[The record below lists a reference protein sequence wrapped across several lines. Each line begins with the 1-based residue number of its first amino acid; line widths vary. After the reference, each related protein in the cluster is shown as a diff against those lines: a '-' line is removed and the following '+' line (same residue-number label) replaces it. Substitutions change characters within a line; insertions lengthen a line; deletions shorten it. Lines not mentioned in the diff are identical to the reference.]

1 MAHLLDS
8 LSLPAGKGPN
18 EDAWGWRGDAASGAA
33 WMIDGATGLDDVEHV
48 AEGPTDAAWY
58 ARALS
63 DALARMAPPGD
74 DPRTAF
80 VGVVEGLAAR
90 WRASVPDP
98 DAVPAHALPSAAL
111 LWCRWTRAD
120 AGWTLD
126 LAWLGDCLAVLAP
139 PAGPVKVFNRGAL
152 EAADGRLRAR
162 IGAASA
168 AGTSDGDMLRALM
181 PELRARRAM
190 ANRPGGYWVMGL
202 APEAAAHMKRA
213 STEAPRGSR
222 LLLMSDGF
230 YRLVDHFALFDD
242 RTLVDAATGLGL
254 AALGARLRA
263 AEQTSGIGTVAR
275 VKPTDDA
282 TAVLLALD

>member
-1 MAHLLDS
+1 MVRLLDS

-18 EDAWGWRGDAASGAA
+18 EDAWGWRGGPDSGVA
-33 WMIDGATGLDDVEHV
+33 WMIDGATGLDDREHV
-48 AEGPTDAAWY
+48 AEGPSDAAWY

-63 DALARMAPPGD
+63 DALARMDPHGD
-74 DPRTAF
+74 ASPAAF
-80 VGVVEGLAAR
+80 AAIVEGLAAR
-90 WRASVPDP
+90 WRGAVRDP

-111 LWCRWTRAD
+111 LWCRWSRAGD
-120 AGWTLD
+120 GWSLD
-126 LAWLGDCLAVLAP
+126 LAWLGDCLAILAP
-139 PAGPVKVFNRGAL
+139 PAGPVTVFNRGAL

-168 AGTSDGDMLRALM
+168 AGTSDADMLRAML

-202 APEAAAHMKRA
+202 APEAARHMNRA
-213 STEAPRGSR
+213 TAEAPPGSR

-242 RTLVDAATGLGL
+242 RTLVDAAIGLGL

-263 AEQTSGIGTVAR
+263 AEHASGIGSVAR